1 MKQERKVVIVGGGV
15 IGLCIAYYASKAGMQ
30 VTVLEREVESGDS
43 CSHGNAGMV
52 VPSHFIP
59 LAAPGMVAKGL
70 RMMLNPESPF
80 YIRPRF
86 DLGLFRWL
94 WLFLRSANQKH
105 VDDSVEL
112 LRDLNLESRRLF
124 AELQEEGDFGL
135 VKKGLLML
143 CKTQKGLDAEA
154 AVAEQARAIGLA
166 AEVVDAH
173 QTAKLDP
180 NIQMNVMGAVYFPED
195 CHLNPSRLLD
205 QLRARIR
212 AMGGTIEYGQEV
224 LEWQSAAGRVRSVKT
239 AMGEFSADEFVIAGG
254 SWSSSLLSRLGC
266 KIPMQAGKG
275 YSISLENPQELPQL
289 CSIFTEAKV
298 AITPMG
304 NALRFA
310 GTMEVGGLEHKVN
323 EQRVHGILR
332 SIPEYFPAFQV
343 NDFRDCRPWVGLR
356 PVSPDGIPYLGRV
369 PHFSN
374 LTAATGHAMMG
385 VSLAPVTGK
394 MVADLLIGT
403 LTFRNLSAMKIDR
416 FS

>member
-1 MKQERKVVIVGGGV
+1 
-15 IGLCIAYYASKAGMQ
+15 
-30 VTVLEREVESGDS
+30 
-43 CSHGNAGMV
+43 
-52 VPSHFIP
+52 
-59 LAAPGMVAKGL
+59 
-70 RMMLNPESPF
+70 
-80 YIRPRF
+80 
-86 DLGLFRWL
+86 
-94 WLFLRSANQKH
+94 
-105 VDDSVEL
+105 
-112 LRDLNLESRRLF
+112 
-124 AELQEEGDFGL
+124 
-135 VKKGLLML
+135 ML

-212 AMGGTIEYGQEV
+212 AMGGKIEYGQEV

-239 AMGEFSADEFVIAGG
+239 ATGEFSADEFVIAGG

-403 LTFRNLSAMKIDR
+403 PTFRNLSAMKIDR